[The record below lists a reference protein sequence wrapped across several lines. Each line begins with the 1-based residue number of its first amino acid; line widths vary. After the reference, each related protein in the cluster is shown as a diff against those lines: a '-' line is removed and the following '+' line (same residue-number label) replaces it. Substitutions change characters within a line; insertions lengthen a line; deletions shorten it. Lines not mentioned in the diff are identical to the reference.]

1 VDGRQVTAVFP
12 DSRRAAAARDRLIAV
27 GVPAANMAV
36 CDATVT
42 KATETASEGRF
53 MGRVVL
59 VVAFWS
65 IFGTVV
71 GAGLGAALSFTIGPS
86 GTSGLI
92 IQMVSWAIF
101 AHLLIGMWAGY
112 VLLAD
117 RSGREIGAG
126 HPVILTLCCDTID
139 ESFFAGQLRALGA
152 TGVEAGENRAAGQR

>member
-1 VDGRQVTAVFP
+1 
-12 DSRRAAAARDRLIAV
+12 
-27 GVPAANMAV
+27 
-36 CDATVT
+36 
-42 KATETASEGRF
+42 

-65 IFGTVV
+65 IIGTVV

-101 AHLLIGMWAGY
+101 AHLLIGLWAGY
-112 VLLAD
+112 LLLAD

-126 HPVILTLCCDTID
+126 RPVILTVRCGTID
-139 ESFFAGQLRALGA
+139 ETFLGGQLRALGA
-152 TGVEAGENRAAGQR
+152 TGVEAGEHAGTGQR